1 MKRLISS
8 SAVRLVGLWLL
19 AMAIVFSPESTRAS
33 ASAGKCDD
41 PMPFAACQKCYGV
54 PQYDGTVCNVLTC
67 VAAEPIFSNCG

>member
-8 SAVRLVGLWLL
+8 SAVRLVGLSLL

-33 ASAGKCDD
+33 ASTDYCDD

-54 PQYDGTVCNVLTC
+54 EQYDGTVCDVLTC
-67 VAAEPIFSNCG
+67 VAAPSIFSNCG